1 VSGTGETHARPPAP
15 EGEADGASER
25 EPAAVSGRETD
36 GADAWPAAHA
46 ERAQARLGHRF
57 ADPSLLELAFTHP
70 SWSYEHD
77 GTRGNERLEFLGDAV
92 IDLVVAHLL
101 FDAQP
106 DWPEGDLTRA
116 RRALVNNRDLA
127 EYARELGFG
136 DLVRLGRGERRAG
149 GAERERLL
157 GNLFEAV
164 VGALYLDGGLR
175 EATRFLRATF
185 GEAVGAR
192 GELPAHDPKTRLQEW
207 SVARHRVFPNYATV
221 GDTGIEND
229 DARFRVEVEIAGEG
243 IGTGVGRT
251 KREAEREAAADGL
264 RRMEVEP

>member
-1 VSGTGETHARPPAP
+1 VSDASDTGARAAASDR
-15 EGEADGASER
+15 GGDGAE
-25 EPAAVSGRETD
+25 
-36 GADAWPAAHA
+36 AWPAGHA
-46 ERAQARLGHRF
+46 ERAEARLGHRF

-116 RRALVNNRDLA
+116 RRALVNNRNLA
-127 EYARELGFG
+127 EYARELELG

-164 VGALYLDGGLR
+164 VGALYLDGGLE

-185 GEAVGAR
+185 GEAVGAS

-207 SVARHRVFPNYATV
+207 SVAWHRVFPSYATV

-229 DARFRVEVEIAGEG
+229 DTRFRVEVEIAGER

-251 KREAEREAAADGL
+251 KRDAEHEAAADGL
-264 RRMEVEP
+264 RRLEVEP